1 MTGLTIEQGR
11 IDHVLQI
18 LGELPEFDSTPSLD
32 EIATRIGSV
41 PHLVLTAYVDGKQA
55 GFKIG
60 YERDGTFY
68 SWLGGVL
75 PQYRR
80 SGVASR
86 LADTQEAWAKSQGYR
101 TIWMKTRNRF
111 PAMLT
116 MAIGRGFQITGF
128 DPRDRIGEHRIVLTK
143 SI

>member
-1 MTGLTIEQGR
+1 VTDLTIEEGR
-11 IDHVLQI
+11 IADVIQM
-18 LGELPEFDSTPSLD
+18 LGELPEFDSIPSLD
-32 EIATRIGSV
+32 EIMARIGSV
-41 PHLVLTAYVDGKQA
+41 PHLVLTAYAEGKHA

-80 SGVASR
+80 TGVAAR
-86 LADTQEAWAKSQGYR
+86 LADTQEEWAKTQGYR

-111 PAMLT
+111 PSMLL

-128 DPRDRIGEHRIVLTK
+128 DPRDKIGEHRIVLTK
-143 SI
+143 SL